1 MNKRQLVWAD
11 KWHNKIHCIK
21 QDLYTLENYTYEVEN
36 VFFVVNKKRTF
47 RHNEQIIRLNSPVS
61 IKAIQNELKKELLRA
76 ETFFSV
82 VEDKDFMNC
91 RCSHKSGSSEC
102 IEKDCDICNCSYD
115 FFDSDINKI
124 LHERAG
130 YIKDIEY

>member
-1 MNKRQLVWAD
+1 MNKRQLVWAEN
-11 KWHNKIHCIK
+11 WHKKISCIK
-21 QDLYTLENYTYEVEN
+21 QDLYTLENYDYEVEN
-36 VFFVVNKKRTF
+36 VFFIVNKKKTF
-47 RHNEQIIRLNSPVS
+47 RHNEQTIKLDSPIC

-82 VEDKDFMNC
+82 VEDKDFMNY

-102 IEKDCDICNCSYD
+102 IYKDCYGCNCSYD
-115 FFDSDINKI
+115 FFDSDIDEI

-130 YIKDIEY
+130 YIKEIKK

>member
-11 KWHNKIHCIK
+11 EWQKKISCIK

-36 VFFVVNKKRTF
+36 VYFVVNKKKTF
-47 RHNEQIIRLNSPVS
+47 RHNEQIVRLNSSVC

-91 RCSHKSGSSEC
+91 RCSHKSGSPEC
-102 IEKDCDICNCSYD
+102 LQKDCDICNCTYD
-115 FFDSDINKI
+115 FFNSDIDKI

-130 YIKDIEY
+130 YLFKE

>member
-11 KWHNKIHCIK
+11 KWQKKISCIQ
-21 QDLYTLENYTYEVEN
+21 QDLYTLEKLHNVEKV
-36 VFFVVNKKRTF
+36 VFTVINKGALREKKQ
-47 RHNEQIIRLNSPVS
+47 ELSLISSVS
-61 IKAIQNELKKELLRA
+61 LKAIQNELEKELLRA
-76 ETFFSV
+76 EIFFNV

-115 FFDSDINKI
+115 FFDSDIDEI

-130 YIKDIEY
+130 YIFKE